1 MRYSELQEVAPG
13 KDIRSMIST
22 IALSLISSG
31 RTEVNTKSLS
41 TEIAKR
47 TGIQVP
53 YGVLMDILNTLP
65 FVQDANSDLVTLSS
79 NGEDEGSTEEEPDTM
94 NDMAQAAEE
103 NGGQLPPDYKSPR
116 PN

>member
-1 MRYSELQEVAPG
+1 MRYNDLTEVAPG
-13 KDIRSMIST
+13 KDIRLMIST

-31 RTEVNTKSLS
+31 RFQVNTKSLS
-41 TEIAKR
+41 SEISKR

-53 YGVLMDILNTLP
+53 YGVLMDILNSLP

-79 NGEDEGSTEEEPDTM
+79 NGEEDAEAEEEPDTM

-103 NGGQLPPDYKSPR
+103 NGGELPPDYESPR
-116 PN
+116 PQ